1 MKKLFL
7 TFAASCVVLV
17 STALAE
23 SSKFADIS
31 LPDLKAA
38 IASGKVAIID
48 VNGSDSY
55 KDGHIPGA
63 IDFDANSAKLASL
76 LPANKSALVV
86 AYCGNPHCSAYRE
99 GAEAAEKLGYT
110 NVKHFAPGI
119 QGWKKS
125 GEITEK

>member
-1 MKKLFL
+1 MKKLLL
-7 TFAASCVVLV
+7 TLAASCVVFV
-17 STALAE
+17 SAALAE

-63 IDFDANSAKLASL
+63 INFEASSAKLASL
-76 LPANKSALVV
+76 LPADKSALVV
-86 AYCGNPHCSAYRE
+86 AYCGSPQCTAYRE
-99 GAEAAEKLGYT
+99 GAEAAAKLGYT
-110 NVKHFAPGI
+110 NVKHFALGI
-119 QGWKKS
+119 RGWKKA
-125 GEITEK
+125 GEATEK